1 MLCVFLAALCALGC
15 ESLPSITLCRRA
27 FCWGLSHS
35 SPYPACSKPND
46 LLSLL
51 WALGKSPH
59 LASGFWYFLTNLYL
73 IHLFTP
79 VQNATQSIFFFCLV
93 LHILF
98 TDINCCTKV

>member
-15 ESLPSITLCRRA
+15 ESLPSITLCPRA

-59 LASGFWYFLTNLYL
+59 LLHLMTTDQDCTCHTFAVSRCYFLVDNNSGCNKPHVY
-73 IHLFTP
+73 HR
-79 VQNATQSIFFFCLV
+79 
-93 LHILF
+93 HI
-98 TDINCCTKV
+98 T